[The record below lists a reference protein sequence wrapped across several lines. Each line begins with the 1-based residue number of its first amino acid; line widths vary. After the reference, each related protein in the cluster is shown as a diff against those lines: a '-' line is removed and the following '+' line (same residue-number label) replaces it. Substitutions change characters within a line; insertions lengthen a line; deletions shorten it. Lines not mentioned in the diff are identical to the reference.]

1 MGQRCRVICRG
12 RSTLEDSRHSVEACL
27 LGILDVKDPS
37 TVPRE
42 MIEAWVKEEI
52 VRYLGET
59 TDVRPALA
67 DA

>member
-1 MGQRCRVICRG
+1 
-12 RSTLEDSRHSVEACL
+12 